1 MLGPV
6 YPCVSCWCC
15 RSCLNVFFNWKRRYS
30 STVKLLNR
38 CALFGVWWSS
48 IGIEEGQQYKFG
60 QQVFNVTTLFL
71 FCSKTCHDVEGATGG
86 NPAQLLLSLV
96 YARR

>member
-1 MLGPV
+1 MCSSTG
-6 YPCVSCWCC
+6 
-15 RSCLNVFFNWKRRYS
+15 NVDTV